1 MGATSVLMWASAI
14 QMSVSDQITVIP
26 IYDPDVLGTFQNAIC
41 IIQSQ
46 MNATKKTN
54 QTKKT
59 MKAKHLK
66 KSISLYSFIYVLI
79 YKDVSSVVHV
89 S

>member
-26 IYDPDVLGTFQNAIC
+26 IYDPVVLGTFQNAIC

-46 MNATKKTN
+46 MNAIKKPK
-54 QTKKT
+54 QTKKHESQT
-59 MKAKHLK
+59 P
-66 KSISLYSFIYVLI
+66 
-79 YKDVSSVVHV
+79 
-89 S
+89 

>member
-14 QMSVSDQITVIP
+14 QMSVSDQITMIP

-46 MNATKKTN
+46 MNAIKKPN

-59 MKAKHLK
+59 RKPNTLRKAFLCTV
-66 KSISLYSFIYVLI
+66 LYMF
-79 YKDVSSVVHV
+79 
-89 S
+89 